1 MANKKFVLDKIARNV
16 EQYGLTVTRGSA
28 GEVLAAGLTVSYT
41 DAVIQSPMGG
51 VSDAASPFLGV
62 GIANPGK
69 IKVKGGAG
77 QNTLAAI
84 LGSADD
90 LTVFAVCAR
99 LANDVSVEAGDTA
112 TELASFRGH
121 PDMLNVGE

>member
-1 MANKKFVLDKIARNV
+1 MANNRFVLDKIARNL

-28 GEVLAAGLTVSYT
+28 GQVLAAGLTVSYN

-51 VSDAASPFLGV
+51 VSDAVSPFLGV

-69 IKVKGGAG
+69 LKVKGGAG

-84 LGSADD
+84 LGTADD
-90 LTVFAVCAR
+90 VTVWSIVAR
-99 LANDVSVEAGDTA
+99 FANDASIEAGDTA
-112 TELASFRGH
+112 TELLALRGH
-121 PDMLNVGE
+121 PDMLAVGE